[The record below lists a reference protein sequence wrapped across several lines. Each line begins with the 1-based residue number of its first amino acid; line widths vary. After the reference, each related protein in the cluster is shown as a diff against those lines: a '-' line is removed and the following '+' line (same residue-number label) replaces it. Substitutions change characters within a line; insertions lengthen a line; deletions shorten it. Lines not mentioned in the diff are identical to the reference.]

1 MLLLYGVIIA
11 VAFLF
16 IRFYDYYREPMSYYE
31 IQVIISKCLLDFVL
45 YYLYEVG
52 GMLGVA
58 VFINHASQSSFIGTL
73 WPSNLRW
80 APYNSVNLFLK

>member
-1 MLLLYGVIIA
+1 
-11 VAFLF
+11 
-16 IRFYDYYREPMSYYE
+16 MSYYE

-58 VFINHASQSSFIGTL
+58 VFINHASQNSFIEAFWL
-73 WPSNLRW
+73 LNLQW
-80 APYNSVNLFLK
+80 AQYSSDKWL